1 MSASWIMLLSK
12 FLFFAVAFCTVHA
25 VDAPT
30 GNVDV
35 ESPHVSTGFSQSTR
49 HLPKDSSLTSS
60 RHDAFGYHSIKYDT
74 AFLYVVNNV
83 PDNIAVWGQ
92 SKECYKCKLI
102 KLAEVSGNT
111 TKLLYLD
118 TWWELTLALT
128 HSNLPVYNSS
138 SICCKLLTKHFGE
151 NSNYSL
157 FVNENKSA
165 TDNSDVC
172 VYSKNRE
179 PDNAN
184 IPIYVA
190 IGVYALIAVV
200 YGILN
205 FAYTNGVFNSVFN
218 WCVTERVVN
227 SDLGSPPSRQ
237 PVTNN
242 ASFSKD
248 PTKPRRLKSLDTFR
262 GISIVV
268 MIFVNHGGGG
278 YWFFKHARWNG
289 LTVADLVFPWF
300 VFIMGT
306 SMSLSF
312 SSMVRH
318 NVSRWA
324 IVKKIIRRTII
335 LFGLGIMLDGKTDL
349 STFRVP
355 GVLQRFAISY
365 LVVASLH
372 LTSAK
377 PKIEDYRISNKYH
390 LMFRD
395 LVDYWHEWLVVI
407 GLMVVYVCLVFF
419 LPVPGCPTGYL
430 GPGGPLVMHQPG
442 NVENCTGGATG
453 YIDRWILGEKHL
465 YSHPTCMKV
474 YHTTLNY
481 DPEGILG
488 SIPSIFITFLGLQAG
503 KILLLHQYHG
513 SRIKRLLIWT
523 LITGG
528 PALLLCEV
536 SQEEG
541 WIPISKNL
549 WSLSFVLAM
558 AGTSFLLLT
567 FCYIMVDMKQWW
579 SGVPFFF
586 AGMNPITLYCGHEVL
601 MDYFPFSWDPVYG
614 THAELLAMSLLC
626 ASIWSALAYY
636 MYRINFFV
644 KI

>member
-1 MSASWIMLLSK
+1 MLL
-12 FLFFAVAFCTVHA
+12 FLFSAVVFGIAVFA
-25 VDAPT
+25 VDAP
-30 GNVDV
+30 GCIG
-35 ESPHVSTGFSQSTR
+35 STELPQHSAGLTQSAV
-49 HLPKDSSLTSS
+49 KEMSFTSG
-60 RHDAFGYHSIKYDT
+60 RQDAFGYHNIRRDT
-74 AFLYVVNNV
+74 AFLYVVNNA
-83 PDNIAVWGQ
+83 PTGIAVWGQ
-92 SKECYKCKLI
+92 SHECYQCKL
-102 KLAEVSGNT
+102 LRLVEVSGNT
-111 TKLLYLD
+111 SLLVPVYLD
-118 TWWELTLALT
+118 TWWKLTLAVTHANEDKVNASTVLCNQLT
-128 HSNLPVYNSS
+128 E
-138 SICCKLLTKHFGE
+138 HFGE
-151 NSNYSL
+151 NGNYSL
-157 FVNENKSA
+157 FINVNKSA

-172 VYSKNRE
+172 LIFTNRE

-190 IGVYALIAVV
+190 MGIYAFLALM
-200 YGILN
+200 YSLFSFG
-205 FAYTNGVFNSVFN
+205 YRNGVLSTFFN
-218 WCVTERVVN
+218 WCITEGVVN

-237 PVTNN
+237 PITTNTSVN
-242 ASFSKD
+242 KD
-248 PTKPRRLKSLDTFR
+248 PPKPRRLKSLDAFR
-262 GISIVV
+262 GISIVI

-278 YWFFKHARWNG
+278 YWFFIHARWNG

-312 SSMVRH
+312 SSMIRH
-318 NVSRWA
+318 NVSQWT
-324 IVKKIIRRTII
+324 ILKKIIRRSLI
-335 LFGLGIMLDGKTDL
+335 LFGLGIMLDGGTDL

-372 LTSAK
+372 LVSAK
-377 PKIEDYRISNKYH
+377 PKVEDYRITKQYR

-395 LVDYWHEWLVVI
+395 LVDYWHEWLVI
-407 GLMVVYVCLVFF
+407 ISLMVLYVCLVFF
-419 LPVPGCPTGYL
+419 LPVPGCPTGYF
-430 GPGGPLVMHQPG
+430 GPGGPLVDGHM
-442 NVENCTGGATG
+442 NLTNCTGGATG

-465 YSHPTCMKV
+465 YPHPTCKKV
-474 YHTTLNY
+474 YHTTVNY

-503 KILLLHQYHG
+503 KILLLHQYNS
-513 SRIKRLLIWT
+513 SRIIRLLLWT

-528 PALLLCEV
+528 PALLLCEA
-536 SQEEG
+536 SKEEG

-567 FCYIMVDMKQWW
+567 FCYVTIDMKQWW

-601 MDYFPFSWDPVYG
+601 MDYFPFSWTAVYG
-614 THAELLAMSLLC
+614 SHAELLAMSLLC
-626 ASIWSALAYY
+626 ASLWVAIAYY